1 MDLPLSSFSQSQEDK
16 AIATLRLIQK
26 RNKLQVLPENLK
38 LKESAPCRSGLNQW
52 SGLFAKGY
60 IRTTCLLGGMWFLNM
75 GAYYGIC
82 FITPSYFKVSSPLL
96 FLSLSSLGHWTDLSL
111 FSKAMHDNE
120 YLAAFISSCSE
131 VPGILAASWLV
142 DALGRK
148 WTLILFYLICGVATV
163 ILSLGQEFLPFAA
176 LVVAAVFSRGEF
188 ALSLS
193 LS

>member
-1 MDLPLSSFSQSQEDK
+1 MDLPLFLLSVPGGQGYRDSEIDSEEEQASSSAGELEAEEERALQKWAQSVEWALCKGIHQDYLLAWGHVVPEHGRVLWHLLHHALLLQGQFS
-16 AIATLRLIQK
+16 
-26 RNKLQVLPENLK
+26 P
-38 LKESAPCRSGLNQW
+38 P
-52 SGLFAKGY
+52 
-60 IRTTCLLGGMWFLNM
+60 
-75 GAYYGIC
+75 
-82 FITPSYFKVSSPLL
+82 
-96 FLSLSSLGHWTDLSL
+96 LSLSSLGHWTDLSL